1 MFFSIYG
8 FCYSMLQLP
17 VCSKKQPNVGKY
29 PSTMAGEQAAS
40 VVLIK
45 MVHVPVWECK
55 QLAHIPCMYCIC
67 IVCARISK
75 SSKPTMLDL
84 FCLLVYK
91 PIVIATMNH
100 RNHLVVNQLCYA
112 YLVQVLEGPLPAE
125 RPRAGQDPG
134 PRTKMHRMQSGVSW
148 LAKLMLN
155 QHYAGSR

>member
-1 MFFSIYG
+1 MD
-8 FCYSMLQLP
+8 
-17 VCSKKQPNVGKY
+17 
-29 PSTMAGEQAAS
+29 GEAAS

-45 MVHVPVWECK
+45 MVYAPVWECK

-75 SSKPTMLDL
+75 SSKPTMLGL

-125 RPRAGQDPG
+125 RPRAG
-134 PRTKMHRMQSGVSW
+134 
-148 LAKLMLN
+148 
-155 QHYAGSR
+155 